1 MAAGE
6 IRPRNP
12 AIAGVL
18 SLLLP
23 GLGQLYNGQPGLAVV
38 VNLVVYGSALLGLS
52 RVVGLLAAADP
63 RPLISGVL
71 VPVGVFTMGWI
82 GSVVLAVFSALDRAE
97 YEVQPYNRGLV
108 YAGLLALFCL
118 VIPAA
123 TADGVLRW
131 LLARNGIRTP
141 EQVAAWS
148 ARVQALRASA
158 RQGGPDGA
166 AAADTA
172 VEIPNLEIATPPD
185 PEVLARD
192 AATVIHLVLVGGPD
206 GGVYDVFSTP
216 PSCAHQGGAAPSW
229 ANLYANPADSL
240 GITAVQLRIQVDSG
254 ATRDFQ
260 LSVNVG
266 NLPSGRSYVVDGRMV
281 REDTPP
287 SAVVERR
294 GAGAVL
300 RLVGTTETGVR
311 VEATVQCRV
320 LAAR

>member
-1 MAAGE
+1 MSEGE
-6 IRPRNP
+6 IRARNP

-23 GLGQLYNGQPGLAVV
+23 GLGQLYNGQPGLALGVC
-38 VNLVVYGSALLGLS
+38 LVVYGSALLGLS
-52 RVVGLLAAADP
+52 RVIALLGATDP
-63 RPLISGVL
+63 RPLITGVL

-82 GSVVLAVFSALDRAE
+82 GSVVLAVFTALDRPE
-97 YEVQPYNRGLV
+97 YELRPYNRGLV
-108 YAGLLALFCL
+108 YAGLLVF
-118 VIPAA
+118 VYVVFPVA
-123 TADGVLRW
+123 TTDGVLRW

-141 EQVAAWS
+141 EQVAAWG
-148 ARVQALRASA
+148 ARVEALRASA
-158 RQGGPDGA
+158 RQRGTA
-166 AAADTA
+166 VADSM

-216 PSCAHQGGAAPSW
+216 PSCTYRGGAAPSW
-229 ANLYANPADSL
+229 ANLYTDPSDSL
-240 GITAVQLRIQVDSG
+240 GITAVQLQVDADTG
-254 ATRDFQ
+254 TTRAFQ

-266 NLPSGRSYVVDGRMV
+266 NLPTGRSYVVDGRSV

-320 LAAR
+320 LAAP

>member
-1 MAAGE
+1 MPAGE
-6 IRPRNP
+6 IRARNP
-12 AIAGVL
+12 ALAGVL

-52 RVVGLLAAADP
+52 RVVALLGASDP

-71 VPVGVFTMGWI
+71 VPVGVFTMVWI
-82 GSVVLAVFSALDRAE
+82 GSVAQAVFAALDRAE
-97 YEVQPYNRGLV
+97 YALRPYNHGLV
-108 YAGLLALFCL
+108 YGGLLVL
-118 VIPAA
+118 VYLVFPVAA
-123 TADGVLRW
+123 TDAGLRW
-131 LLARNGIRTP
+131 LLARNGITSP
-141 EQVAAWS
+141 EQVAAWG
-148 ARVQALRASA
+148 ARVQALRDTGRLRGVAV
-158 RQGGPDGA
+158 
-166 AAADTA
+166 ADSL
-172 VEIPNLEIATPPD
+172 VEIPNLEIAIPPD

-216 PSCAHQGGAAPSW
+216 PSCTHQGGAAPSW

-240 GITAVQLRIQVDSG
+240 GITAVQLRILADTG

-266 NLPSGRSYVVDGRMV
+266 NLPAGRSYVVDGRTV
-281 REDTPP
+281 GEDTPP

-320 LAAR
+320 LASR